1 MTRTTGFLAFAKA
14 PNCCSSC
21 PAQPGF
27 LQTAVS
33 WLIAD
38 QTPFATNNYF
48 LRQVTHVHSWR
59 RGRVLARKGA
69 MICNKS
75 CPGCRIQAS
84 HRKAAAAAA
93 APLAKSLRASPSRH
107 PHVQTSSSSTSHG
120 QGRLQVRFGTL
131 RHVLV
136 ARVRGDL
143 VLPDCVAASLPA
155 RPRGEFSPP

>member
-1 MTRTTGFLAFAKA
+1 MTHNRGCPALGKVAVR
-14 PNCCSSC
+14 CISC
-21 PAQPGF
+21 PVQLELI
-27 LQTAVS
+27 LQTIVNR
-33 WLIAD
+33 LIAD
-38 QTPFATNNYF
+38 QIPFATKSYF
-48 LRQVTHVHSWR
+48 LCKVAHVPSWCIEK
-59 RGRVLARKGA
+59 KG
-69 MICNKS
+69 S
-75 CPGCRIQAS
+75 PGCRIQAS